1 MKVKD
6 KSIRLTDLV
15 KFLKK
20 EGDFLFWKNIIFMAV
35 VSGIAN
41 AGLLAIINK
50 ASESSTNETLNYEYF
65 AIYIIIF
72 LIFYIAK
79 KFSMIGSSNE
89 VERIIKNTRSRISN
103 KIKNSNLTTMESL
116 DKAIVFTRLTRDTNL
131 MSQSATELISATQSV
146 IMVFFA
152 LIYIFILS
160 KTMFVLIS
168 CALLIGGGLYYFFAS
183 ETQADLYKANKI
195 EDDFFNSMQSVINGF
210 KELKINRK
218 KSDSVS
224 QKHNDILEDLSTVK
238 VSLSSKFIT
247 GMMFT
252 ETFLYILLGTIVFV
266 VPHLVSDEST
276 LIIQV
281 TAAMLFIIGPL
292 DNIIYVLPMASKTT
306 LAINNLEEL
315 ENHLDKNKSEV
326 YKPTNKT
333 IENFNQF
340 DTIKLEN
347 LSFNYE
353 KLKHNNDFCLAPINF
368 NINRSEILFVIG
380 NNGSGKSTF
389 IKLLLGLYFPQKG
402 NIRIKN
408 TIVDEFNYEAYRNL
422 FSIILPDF
430 HIFNELHGLDDVDE
444 DLINELLIE
453 MKLFDKTRYLNGKF
467 TNLDLSTGQKKR
479 LALIVSILDDKP
491 IFVFDEWASDQDP
504 EFRKYFYKVIL
515 PRLKESGK
523 TIIAVTHDDAYF
535 DCCDRLIQMDKGELK
550 IVKDIN

>member
-6 KSIRLTDLV
+6 KKIVLTDLV
-15 KFLKK
+15 RFLKK
-20 EGDFLFWKNIIFMAV
+20 EGDFIFWKNIIFMAV
-35 VSGIAN
+35 ISGIAN

-50 ASESSTNETLNYEYF
+50 ASEYSDNETLNYEYF
-65 AIYIIIF
+65 GMYIIIF
-72 LIFYIAK
+72 LIFFIAK

-89 VERIIKNTRSRISN
+89 VERIIKNTRTRISN
-103 KIKNSNLTTMESL
+103 KIKNSSLTTMESL

-160 KTMFVLIS
+160 KTMFVLVS

-183 ETQADLYKANKI
+183 ETQADLHKANKI

-210 KELKINRK
+210 KELKINRD
-218 KSDSVS
+218 KSDGVS
-224 QKHNDILEDLSTVK
+224 KKHNFILEDLSTVK

-266 VPHLVSDEST
+266 IPHLVSDEST

-306 LAINNLEEL
+306 LAINNLDNLEE
-315 ENHLDKNKSEV
+315 HLDKNANEV
-326 YKPTNKT
+326 YKASEKT
-333 IENFNQF
+333 IDNFNKF
-340 DTIKLEN
+340 DTINLEN
-347 LSFNYE
+347 ISFNYKKSQYNKE
-353 KLKHNNDFCLAPINF
+353 FKLSPINF
-368 NINRSEILFVIG
+368 EINRSEILFVVG
-380 NNGSGKSTF
+380 SNGSGKSTF
-389 IKLLLGLYFPQKG
+389 IKLLLGLYYPNKG
-402 NIRIKN
+402 NIRIKS
-408 TIVDEFNYEAYRNL
+408 TRVDEFNYEAYRNL
-422 FSIILPDF
+422 FTIILPDF
-430 HIFNELHGLDDVDE
+430 YIFEELHGLKDIDE

-453 MKLFDKTRYLNGKF
+453 MKLIDKTRYINGKF

-479 LALIVSILDDKP
+479 LALVVSMLDNKP

-515 PRLKESGK
+515 PRLKEQGK

-535 DCCDRLIQMDKGELK
+535 DYCDRLIKMDKGEIK
-550 IVKDIN
+550 VIKDA